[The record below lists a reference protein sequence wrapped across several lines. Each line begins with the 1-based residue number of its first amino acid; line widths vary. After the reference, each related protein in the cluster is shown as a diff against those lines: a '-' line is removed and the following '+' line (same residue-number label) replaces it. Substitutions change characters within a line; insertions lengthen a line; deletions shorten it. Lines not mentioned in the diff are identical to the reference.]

1 MDQRCQTYRF
11 DDIEID
17 AHSHRVT
24 RAGNEMNEGPLIY
37 LFDQIRVEPE
47 AHRVF
52 RAGCPIELEPKAF
65 ALLLQFI
72 EHPQELLDRNRLL
85 DAVWGHQHVAPA
97 TLNRIIALLRRALG
111 DDVANPRYIQTVHGL
126 GYRFAV
132 TPTHA
137 QGSLDAGASIAAA
150 VAMPAVRNVAAEG
163 AGSPQPE
170 VSKSIANPPRSIDAT
185 AKYRLVIGSL
195 LLVLI
200 AAIVFAAL
208 QARDPHRPAA
218 VSVTKPPGIAV
229 LPFSARD
236 ADTDLRATAEG
247 LSDSLTDAFARSANL
262 RVAGRESVLA
272 LGRGQA
278 NPQRVAEVLDVDYVL
293 SGEIEP
299 TKGSVRSHIVLWH
312 RGETAPIWVDE
323 QESPREQ
330 LFRIVVPLIERV
342 RTSLIAAPVSAP
354 VVLAVPISSQ
364 DLYWLGR
371 HYWYQRTPE
380 SLARALGYFQRVAAE
395 NPQFAQAYCGMA
407 DTYMLLYEYADL
419 SLDEASAKA
428 RAAVARAKELAPD
441 LADAYA
447 SEGLILLDE
456 AHPELAVTALE
467 HALKLAP
474 QHPEASIW
482 YGTALAYSGRPR
494 DALAWHRS
502 VEQLDPLS
510 PVLQTYLG
518 IDLLLAG
525 EQDQAAE
532 KFVRAIEL
540 NPDYAEPHWQLALRE
555 QFYGHIAS
563 SVTTLLAAQ
572 HLRGANGYAGFNL
585 AYSYL
590 LLGDGRRALGS
601 LRDAPDISPIERLAP
616 QLWALW
622 LTNQPALAGT
632 IVDEI
637 KPGAVTAAVH
647 KALRAR
653 MLLLRGD
660 DAAARRTYD
669 SLFAAAP
676 EQGDPFLRLWLAD
689 LGLGHFADWIA
700 LLPETSPL
708 RATALRAYAE
718 QIDRLQQAG
727 VRLPALHYQHA
738 QIAALQGDAEQAAT
752 QLDQAQAAGWLDASA
767 FDRDRVWRKYAQ
779 APWLA
784 EARKRQSER
793 VATER
798 AALAEQ
804 K

>member
-1 MDQRCQTYRF
+1 
-11 DDIEID
+11 
-17 AHSHRVT
+17 
-24 RAGNEMNEGPLIY
+24 MNEGPLIY

-52 RAGCPIELEPKAF
+52 RADRPIELEPKAF
-65 ALLLQFI
+65 ALLLKFI

-85 DAVWGHQHVAPA
+85 DAVWGHHHVAPA

-132 TPTHA
+132 TPTRA
-137 QGSLDAGASIAAA
+137 QRPLDADASIAAA
-150 VAMPAVRNVAAEG
+150 VAVPALRNVATEV
-163 AGSPQPE
+163 AGPPQTE
-170 VSKSIANPPRSIDAT
+170 VSKPIANPPRSIDVT
-185 AKYRLVIGSL
+185 GKYRLVIGSL

-200 AAIVFAAL
+200 AAIIFAAL
-208 QARDPHRPAA
+208 QARDTYRPASA
-218 VSVTKPPGIAV
+218 SVTKPPGIAV
-229 LPFSARD
+229 LPFAARD
-236 ADTDLRATAEG
+236 SDTDLRAAAEG
-247 LSDSLTDAFARSANL
+247 LSESLTDAFARNANL
-262 RVAGRESVLA
+262 RVAGRESLLA

-293 SGEIEP
+293 SGEIVP
-299 TKGSVRSHIVLWH
+299 TTVSVRSHIVLWH

-342 RTSLIAAPVSAP
+342 HASLIAAPLSAP
-354 VVLAVPISSQ
+354 VIPAVPISSQ

-380 SLARALGYFQRVAAE
+380 SLARALGYFQRAAAE
-395 NPQFAQAYCGMA
+395 NPQFAQAYCGMS
-407 DTYMLLYEYADL
+407 DTYMLLNEYADL

-456 AHPELAVTALE
+456 VHPERAVTALE
-467 HALKLAP
+467 HALELAP
-474 QHPEASIW
+474 RHPEASVW

-494 DALAWHRS
+494 EALAWHRS

-510 PVLQTYLG
+510 PVVQTYLG
-518 IDLLLAG
+518 VDLLLAG
-525 EQDQAAE
+525 EQAQAAE

-555 QFYGHIAS
+555 QFYGHIAG
-563 SVTTLLAAQ
+563 SVSALLAAQ
-572 HLRGANGYAGFNL
+572 HLRGANGWAGFNL
-585 AYSYL
+585 AYSFL
-590 LLGDGRRALGS
+590 LLGDGRRALDT
-601 LRDAPDISPIERLAP
+601 LRDAPDISPIERLTP

-622 LTNQPALAGT
+622 LTDQPGLAGT
-632 IVDEI
+632 ILDQI
-637 KPGAVTAAVH
+637 KPGAVTASWH
-647 KALRAR
+647 TALRAR
-653 MLLLRGD
+653 MLMLRGD
-660 DAAARRTYD
+660 DEAARRTYD
-669 SLFAAAP
+669 SLFATAP
-676 EQGDPFLRLWLAD
+676 EQGDPFLRLWLPD
-689 LGLGHFADWIA
+689 LGLGHFTAWIA
-700 LLPETSPL
+700 LLPETSLL
-708 RATALRAYAE
+708 RATALGSYAA
-718 QIDRLQQAG
+718 QIDRMQQAG
-727 VRLPALHYQHA
+727 VSLPVLHYQLA
-738 QIAALQGDAEQAAT
+738 QIAALQGDAEQAAK

-779 APWLA
+779 ATWLA
-784 EARKRQSER
+784 AARARQSER

-798 AALAEQ
+798 AALIE
-804 K
+804 